1 MDLQILRSFQ
11 AVADGLTVTEA
22 AADARVTQPALSRAL
37 NRLEEEVGAQ
47 LLQRVGRVLRPT
59 PAGRVF
65 KEYVDAVLD
74 SYDRGRRAV
83 AEVVDPDAGV
93 VSLAFLHTLGTWL
106 VPKLVT
112 GFREAYPK
120 IRFELHQHEENGLV
134 QHLLDA
140 TADLIITSD
149 DPGHP
154 LITWRRLLV
163 EPLWLAVPTRHPLA
177 QRRRVRLAEVAGE
190 PFILLKPGYGLRGV
204 TETLCRR
211 AGFTPIV
218 GFEGEEVHTLRG
230 LVAAGLGVSLIPSSP
245 DTAAAPDFPI
255 RYLEITDVRGARD
268 IGIAWLSGRTLPPAD
283 RRFLD
288 HALAATSAAAD
299 TDTNSG
305 ADVDTNSGADVD
317 TNSGAGVDADADF
330 GQDH

>member
-1 MDLQILRSFQ
+1 MDLQVLRAFQ
-11 AVADGLTVTEA
+11 AVAEGITVTEA
-22 AADARVTQPALSRAL
+22 AARARITQPALSRAL
-37 NRLEEEVGAQ
+37 RRLEEEVGAE
-47 LLQRVGRVLRPT
+47 LLQRVGRLLRPT

-65 KEYVDAVLD
+65 KEYVDAALD

-83 AEVVDPDAGV
+83 AEVVDPEAGV

-112 GFREAYPK
+112 GFRRTLPHV
-120 IRFELHQHEENGLV
+120 RFELHQHEENGLV

-140 TADLIITSD
+140 TADLVITSG

-163 EPLWLAVPTRHPLA
+163 EPLWLAVPTGHRLA
-177 QRRRVRLAEVAGE
+177 GRGRVRLAEVAEE
-190 PFILLKPGYGLRGV
+190 PFILLKPGYGLRSV
-204 TETLCRR
+204 TETLCRE
-211 AGFTPIV
+211 AGFTPLV

-245 DTAAAPDFPI
+245 DTAATPDFPI

-268 IGIAWLSGRTLPPAD
+268 IGIARLTGRTLPPVS
-283 RRFLD
+283 RRFMD
-288 HALAATSAAAD
+288 HALRATAAPAAEP
-299 TDTNSG
+299 G
-305 ADVDTNSGADVD
+305 
-317 TNSGAGVDADADF
+317 
-330 GQDH
+330 

>member
-1 MDLQILRSFQ
+1 MDLQVLRAFQ
-11 AVADGLTVTEA
+11 AVAEGMTVTEA
-22 AADARVTQPALSRAL
+22 AARARITQPALSRAL
-37 NRLEEEVGAQ
+37 RRLEEEVGTE
-47 LLQRVGRVLRPT
+47 LLQRVGRLLRPT

-65 KEYVDAVLD
+65 KEYADAALD

-83 AEVVDPDAGV
+83 AEVVDPEAGV

-112 GFREAYPK
+112 GFRRTLPHV
-120 IRFELHQHEENGLV
+120 RFELHQHEENGLV

-140 TADLIITSD
+140 TADLVITSG

-163 EPLWLAVPTRHPLA
+163 EPLWLAVPTGHRLA
-177 QRRRVRLAEVAGE
+177 GRGRVRLAEVAEE
-190 PFILLKPGYGLRGV
+190 PFILLKPGYGLRSV
-204 TETLCRR
+204 TETLCRE
-211 AGFTPIV
+211 AGFTPLV

-245 DTAAAPDFPI
+245 DTAATPDFPI

-268 IGIAWLSGRTLPPAD
+268 IGIARLTGRTLPPVS
-283 RRFLD
+283 RRFMD
-288 HALAATSAAAD
+288 HALRATAAPAAEP
-299 TDTNSG
+299 G
-305 ADVDTNSGADVD
+305 
-317 TNSGAGVDADADF
+317 
-330 GQDH
+330 

>member
-1 MDLQILRSFQ
+1 MSAMDLQVLRSFQ
-11 AVADGLTVTEA
+11 AVAQGLTVTEA
-22 AADARVTQPALSRAL
+22 AAEARVTQPALSRAL
-37 NRLEEEVGAQ
+37 RRLEEEVGAQ

-74 SYDRGRRAV
+74 SYDQGRRAV
-83 AEVVDPDAGV
+83 AEAVDPDTGT

-106 VPKLVT
+106 VPRLVT
-112 GFREAYPK
+112 GFREEFPRV
-120 IRFELHQHEENGLV
+120 RFELYQHVENGLV

-140 TADLIITSD
+140 TADLVITSG

-163 EPLWLAVPTRHPLA
+163 EPLWLAVPTGHRLA
-177 QRRRVRLAEVAGE
+177 ERRRVRLAEVAEE
-190 PFILLKPGYGLRGV
+190 PFILLKPGYGLRSV

-211 AGFTPIV
+211 AGFTPFV

-245 DTAAAPDFPI
+245 DTAATPDFPI

-268 IGIAWLSGRTLPPAD
+268 IGVAWLSGRTLPPAS
-283 RRFLD
+283 RRFID
-288 HALAATSAAAD
+288 HALRVT
-299 TDTNSG
+299 
-305 ADVDTNSGADVD
+305 
-317 TNSGAGVDADADF
+317 AGVAD
-330 GQDH
+330 GGW

>member
-1 MDLQILRSFQ
+1 MDLQVLRSFQ
-11 AVADGLTVTEA
+11 AVAEGMTVTEA
-22 AADARVTQPALSRAL
+22 AAQARITQPALSRAL
-37 NRLEEEVGAQ
+37 RRLEEEAGAE
-47 LLQRVGRVLRPT
+47 LLQRVGRLLRPT

-65 KEYVDAVLD
+65 KEYVDAALD

-83 AEVVDPDAGV
+83 AEVVDPEAGV

-112 GFREAYPK
+112 GFRRTLPHV
-120 IRFELHQHEENGLV
+120 RFELHQHEENGLV

-140 TADLIITSD
+140 TADLVITSG

-163 EPLWLAVPTRHPLA
+163 EPLWLAVPTGHRLA
-177 QRRRVRLAEVAGE
+177 GRGRVRLAEVAEE
-190 PFILLKPGYGLRGV
+190 PFILLKPGYGLRSV
-204 TETLCRR
+204 TETLCRE
-211 AGFTPIV
+211 AGFTPLV

-245 DTAAAPDFPI
+245 DTAATPDFPI

-268 IGIAWLSGRTLPPAD
+268 IGIARLTGRTLPPVS
-283 RRFLD
+283 RRFMD
-288 HALAATSAAAD
+288 HALRATAAPAAEP
-299 TDTNSG
+299 G
-305 ADVDTNSGADVD
+305 
-317 TNSGAGVDADADF
+317 
-330 GQDH
+330 

>member
-1 MDLQILRSFQ
+1 MDLQVLRAFQ
-11 AVADGLTVTEA
+11 AVAEGMTVTEA
-22 AADARVTQPALSRAL
+22 AARARITQPALSRAL
-37 NRLEEEVGAQ
+37 RRLEEEVGAE
-47 LLQRVGRVLRPT
+47 LLQRVGRLLRPT

-65 KEYVDAVLD
+65 KEYVDAALD

-83 AEVVDPDAGV
+83 AEVVDPEAGV

-112 GFREAYPK
+112 GFRRTLPHV
-120 IRFELHQHEENGLV
+120 RFELHQHEENGLV

-140 TADLIITSD
+140 TADLVITSG

-163 EPLWLAVPTRHPLA
+163 EPLWLAVPTGHRLA
-177 QRRRVRLAEVAGE
+177 GRGRVRLAEVAEE
-190 PFILLKPGYGLRGV
+190 PFILLKPGYGLRSV
-204 TETLCRR
+204 TETLCRE
-211 AGFTPIV
+211 AGFTPLV

-245 DTAAAPDFPI
+245 DTAATPDFPI

-268 IGIAWLSGRTLPPAD
+268 IGIARLTGRTLPPVS
-283 RRFLD
+283 RRFMD
-288 HALAATSAAAD
+288 HALRATAAPTAEP
-299 TDTNSG
+299 G
-305 ADVDTNSGADVD
+305 
-317 TNSGAGVDADADF
+317 
-330 GQDH
+330 

>member
-1 MDLQILRSFQ
+1 MDLQVLRAFQ
-11 AVADGLTVTEA
+11 AVAEGMTVTEA
-22 AADARVTQPALSRAL
+22 AARARITQPALSRAL
-37 NRLEEEVGAQ
+37 RRLEEEVGAE
-47 LLQRVGRVLRPT
+47 LLQRVGRLLRPT

-65 KEYVDAVLD
+65 KQYVDAALD

-83 AEVVDPDAGV
+83 AEVVDPEAGV

-112 GFREAYPK
+112 GFRRTLPHV
-120 IRFELHQHEENGLV
+120 RFELHQHEENGLV

-140 TADLIITSD
+140 TADLVITSG

-163 EPLWLAVPTRHPLA
+163 EPLWLAVPTGHRLA
-177 QRRRVRLAEVAGE
+177 GRGRVRLAEVAEE
-190 PFILLKPGYGLRGV
+190 PFILLKPGYGLRSV
-204 TETLCRR
+204 TETLCRE
-211 AGFTPIV
+211 AGFTPLV

-245 DTAAAPDFPI
+245 DTAATPDFPI

-268 IGIAWLSGRTLPPAD
+268 IGIARLTGRTLPPVS
-283 RRFLD
+283 RRFMD
-288 HALAATSAAAD
+288 HALRATAA
-299 TDTNSG
+299 
-305 ADVDTNSGADVD
+305 
-317 TNSGAGVDADADF
+317 
-330 GQDH
+330 